1 MDDDYHDVGDV
12 NTADWLTQ
20 SKNIK
25 NHEISRDRHET
36 RNQRMKTETGFQ
48 KLPEAQRLPEFL
60 NFLKS
65 K

>member
-36 RNQRMKTETGFQ
+36 RNQRIENRKRIAKIAENS
-48 KLPEAQRLPEFL
+48 EIA
-60 NFLKS
+60 
-65 K
+65 